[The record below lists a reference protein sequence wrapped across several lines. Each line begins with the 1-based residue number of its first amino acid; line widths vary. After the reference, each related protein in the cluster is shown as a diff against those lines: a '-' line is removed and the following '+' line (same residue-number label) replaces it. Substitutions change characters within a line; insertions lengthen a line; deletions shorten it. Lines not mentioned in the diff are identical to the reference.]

1 MEELMG
7 SIDAYNA
14 APREKLAAM
23 ERDIWTRYGREGT
36 ALILD
41 MSGFSLTV
49 RRHGLVFYMA
59 KIRRMH
65 QITRPIVEAGGG
77 EVVKYEADNMYARF
91 DRPSQAID
99 AAVKIMDA
107 VSADT
112 PEGDPRR
119 IRVSIGIAHGRM
131 LFLPGRDYFG
141 DCVNVAAKLGEDL
154 AEADEILIERS
165 VVEHDASPHLD
176 TAELYEATIS
186 GLGIPVL
193 RIRRAA
199 APPA

>member
-1 MEELMG
+1 MEQLMA

-14 APREKLAAM
+14 APAEQLAAM
-23 ERDIWTRYGREGT
+23 EHEIWIRYGREGT

-65 QITRPIVEAGGG
+65 QITRPIVEAAGG

-91 DRPSQAID
+91 DKPGPAID
-99 AAVKIMDA
+99 AAVRIMEA
-107 VSADT
+107 VARDM
-112 PEGDPRR
+112 PDDDPRR

-131 LFLPGRDYFG
+131 LLIPGRDYFG

-154 AEADEILIERS
+154 AEADEILVARS
-165 VVEHDASPHLD
+165 VAEHDTSPHLGR
-176 TAELYEATIS
+176 AELCEMAVS
-186 GLGIPVL
+186 GMSFPVL
-193 RIRRAA
+193 RIRR
-199 APPA
+199 P

>member
-1 MEELMG
+1 MEKLMG
-7 SIDAYNA
+7 CIDAYNA
-14 APREKLAAM
+14 ARAEQLAAL
-23 ERDIWTRYGREGT
+23 EDDIWARYGCEGT

-65 QITRPIVEAGGG
+65 QITRPIVAGAGG

-91 DRPSQAID
+91 DRPGPAID
-99 AAVKIMDA
+99 AAVTIMDA
-107 VSADT
+107 VAADMPAT
-112 PEGDPRR
+112 DPRR

-131 LFLPGRDYFG
+131 LLLPGRDYFG

-154 AEADEILIERS
+154 AEADEILIDRATAER
-165 VVEHDASPHLD
+165 DDSPHLA
-176 TAELYEATIS
+176 TAEPCEMAVS
-186 GLGIPVL
+186 GLSFPVL
-193 RIRRAA
+193 RIRRSAPAA
-199 APPA
+199 